1 MLNRIIDRIRL
12 PFRKEKELFSSLYQ
26 ITGIYPHNIE
36 YYQQALM
43 HKSVAKRN
51 ANGKPVNNERL
62 EFLGDAI
69 LDAVVGDI
77 VYRHFDGKREGF
89 LTNTRS
95 KIVQRETLNK
105 LAQEMGINQLILS
118 SGHTSSHN
126 SYMGGNAF
134 EALVGAIYLDHG
146 YNACMRFMEK
156 RILNQLI
163 HLDKVAY
170 KEVNF
175 KSKLIEWSQKNRV
188 KVDFKLLE
196 QDKDKGGSPK
206 FTYQVVIEGL
216 EAGVGSGY
224 SKKESQQLAAKLTL
238 EQLRKK
244 PQFIDAVFAAKAN
257 RTKMEEMPVQ
267 TVPET
272 EQSDDFII
280 LHPQK
285 EQTQTISTENSQTAS
300 QKVDET
306 AGHAEEDDEFDLS
319 DITTRPASREDIIA
333 AAEEAAFKE
342 DN

>member
-163 HLDKVAY
+163 NLDKVA
-170 KEVNF
+170 
-175 KSKLIEWSQKNRV
+175 
-188 KVDFKLLE
+188 
-196 QDKDKGGSPK
+196 
-206 FTYQVVIEGL
+206 
-216 EAGVGSGY
+216 
-224 SKKESQQLAAKLTL
+224 
-238 EQLRKK
+238 
-244 PQFIDAVFAAKAN
+244 
-257 RTKMEEMPVQ
+257 
-267 TVPET
+267 
-272 EQSDDFII
+272 
-280 LHPQK
+280 
-285 EQTQTISTENSQTAS
+285 
-300 QKVDET
+300 
-306 AGHAEEDDEFDLS
+306 
-319 DITTRPASREDIIA
+319 
-333 AAEEAAFKE
+333 
-342 DN
+342 